1 LKSQISNWKSKIQN
15 RKSKIPESSI
25 MQIRYRFISL
35 FFIPF
40 LILQGSAPGQE
51 APSSEVTWD
60 QVKPVFQKRCFACHR
75 GEQSRGGLDV
85 STVAGIKAGSTSGA
99 AVVSGKP
106 EESMIYTLPAHL
118 ENPQMP
124 PNSTKMPQRE
134 LDLIFGWIQGGLSE
148 RVTAATT
155 ATKSSRPSMNRP
167 RPRMQTSVTRPMKSG
182 ADTSAVPST
191 NETEISSTAVVAA
204 SPAAKI
210 VRPLNKVV
218 TAVAASPTASLV
230 AVAGHREVFLYQWTD
245 QSLVTTIPFPV
256 GDVFV
261 LRFSRDGNIL
271 LVGGGIGGASGKVMG
286 FDVATGAVLFEV
298 GNESDVVLAADLSP
312 DGRLV
317 ALSGPSRTVRVFD
330 TVSGE
335 KTAEM
340 KKHTD
345 WVLTLA
351 FSNDGLLLASGDRFG
366 SVQIWEARSGSAF
379 HTLRGHSGAIH
390 GIVWSPDSNTVT
402 SVSEDGT
409 LREWDMHEGKQLRIE
424 SENIGGLLAVDS
436 AAAGPFVVGG
446 RSGKLAIRQTPDQ
459 PSREITMDDEV
470 TALAMTQDATHIIA
484 TDVTGNV
491 VLFNLETGGEAG
503 QFHLP

>member
-1 LKSQISNWKSKIQN
+1 MS
-15 RKSKIPESSI
+15 
-25 MQIRYRFISL
+25 MRYLFSSL

-40 LILQGSAPGQE
+40 LILQGSASGQE
-51 APSSEVTWD
+51 PASSEVTWD

-75 GEQSRGGLDV
+75 GEQARGGLDV

-124 PNSTKMPQRE
+124 PNSAKMPQRE

-155 ATKSSRPSMNRP
+155 ATKSSRATMNRP
-167 RPRMQTSVTRPMKSG
+167 RPRIQP
-182 ADTSAVPST
+182 SAMRSKKIDMDASAIAGNGDAEDSNMT
-191 NETEISSTAVVAA
+191 VVNS
-204 SPAAKI
+204 SPAKP
-210 VRPLNKVV
+210 VRSLSRVV

-230 AVAGHREVFLYQWTD
+230 AVAGHREVFVFQWTD
-245 QSLVTTIPFPV
+245 QTLITTIPFPI
-256 GDVFV
+256 GDVFA

-317 ALSGPSRTVRVFD
+317 ALSGPSRTVKVFD

-345 WVLTLA
+345 WVLSLA

-366 SVQIWEARSGSAF
+366 SLQIWEATSGNAF

-390 GIVWSPDSNTVT
+390 GIVWSQDSNTVM

-409 LREWDMHEGKQLRIE
+409 LREWDMHEGKQVRLVPE
-424 SENIGGLLAVDS
+424 DIGGLLAADS
-436 AAAGPFVVGG
+436 APAGPFVVGG

-459 PSREITMDDEV
+459 STQLIVMEDEV
-470 TALAMTQDATHIIA
+470 TDLAMTQDATHVIA
-484 TDVTGNV
+484 ADVTGNV
-491 VLFNLETGGEAG
+491 RLFNLETGGEAG
-503 QFHLP
+503 RFHLP

>member
-1 LKSQISNWKSKIQN
+1 MHCTTFNMLLIILPLVLQNAALSQ
-15 RKSKIPESSI
+15 ET
-25 MQIRYRFISL
+25 
-35 FFIPF
+35 
-40 LILQGSAPGQE
+40 A
-51 APSSEVTWD
+51 SSEVTWD

-75 GEQSRGGLDV
+75 GEQARGGLDV

-124 PNSTKMPQRE
+124 PNSAKMPQRE

-155 ATKSSRPSMNRP
+155 TTKSTRPTMNRP
-167 RPRMQTSVTRPMKSG
+167 RPRMQTSTTRSMKSG
-182 ADTSAVPST
+182 TDSNAADSNTVPST
-191 NETEISSTAVVAA
+191 DDSENSSMAIVA
-204 SPAAKI
+204 SKPSAKL
-210 VRPLNKVV
+210 VRPLSKVV

-261 LRFSRDGNIL
+261 LRFSRDGSTL

-317 ALSGPSRTVRVFD
+317 ALSGPSRTVKVFD

-335 KTAEM
+335 KTAEI

-366 SVQIWEARSGSAF
+366 SLQIWEATSGNAF

-390 GIVWSPDSNTVT
+390 GIVWSQNSNTVM

-409 LREWDMHEGKQLRIE
+409 LREWDMHEGKQVRLMPE
-424 SENIGGLLAVDS
+424 DIGGLLAADS
-436 AAAGPFVVGG
+436 APAGPLVVGG

-459 PSREITMDDEV
+459 STQLIVMEDAV
-470 TALAMTQDATHIIA
+470 TDLAMTQDATHVIA
-484 TDVTGNV
+484 ADVTGNV
-491 VLFNLETGGEAG
+491 RLFNLETGGEAG
-503 QFHLP
+503 RFHLP

>member
-1 LKSQISNWKSKIQN
+1 
-15 RKSKIPESSI
+15 
-25 MQIRYRFISL
+25 MHMRYLFSSL

-40 LILQGSAPGQE
+40 LILQGTASGQE
-51 APSSEVTWD
+51 TASSEVTWD

-75 GEQSRGGLDV
+75 GEQARGGLDV

-99 AVVSGKP
+99 AVVAGKP

-124 PNSTKMPQRE
+124 PNSAKMPQRE

-155 ATKSSRPSMNRP
+155 ATKSSRPTMNRP
-167 RPRMQTSVTRPMKSG
+167 RPRMQTSAMRSKKS
-182 ADTSAVPST
+182 DTDASAIAGNGGPEDF
-191 NETEISSTAVVAA
+191 NMAVATA
-204 SPAAKI
+204 SPAKP
-210 VRPLNKVV
+210 VRSLSRVV

-245 QSLVTTIPFPV
+245 QSLVTTIPFPA

-261 LRFSRDGNIL
+261 LRFSRDGSTL

-317 ALSGPSRTVRVFD
+317 ALSGPSRTVKLFD

-366 SVQIWEARSGSAF
+366 SLQIWEAISGNAF

-390 GIVWSPDSNTVT
+390 GIVWSADSNTVM
-402 SVSEDGT
+402 SVSKDGT

-424 SENIGGLLAVDS
+424 SENIGGLLAADS
-436 AAAGPFVVGG
+436 APAGPFVVGG
-446 RSGKLAIRQTPDQ
+446 RSGKLAIRQIPDQ
-459 PSREITMDDEV
+459 PSREITMDDEI
-470 TALAMTQDATHIIA
+470 TDLAMTQDATHVIA
-484 TDVTGNV
+484 ADVTGNV
-491 VLFNLETGGEAG
+491 RLFNLETGGEAG

>member
-1 LKSQISNWKSKIQN
+1 
-15 RKSKIPESSI
+15 
-25 MQIRYRFISL
+25 MQIRYLFASL

-51 APSSEVTWD
+51 PASPEVTWD

-75 GEQSRGGLDV
+75 GEQARGGLDV

-124 PNSTKMPQRE
+124 PNSAKMPQRE

-155 ATKSSRPSMNRP
+155 ATKSSRPTMNRP
-167 RPRMQTSVTRPMKSG
+167 RPRMQASAMRSKKTDTDASAI
-182 ADTSAVPST
+182 ADAVDAEDSNMT
-191 NETEISSTAVVAA
+191 
-204 SPAAKI
+204 
-210 VRPLNKVV
+210 VV
-218 TAVAASPTASLV
+218 TASPSKPVRSLSRVVTAIAASPTASLV

-245 QSLVTTIPFPV
+245 QSLVTTIPFPA

-261 LRFSRDGNIL
+261 LRFSRDGSTL

-317 ALSGPSRTVRVFD
+317 ALSGPSRTVKLFD

-366 SVQIWEARSGSAF
+366 SLQIWEATSGSAF

-390 GIVWSPDSNTVT
+390 GIVWSADSNTVV

-409 LREWDMHEGKQLRIE
+409 LREWDMHEGKQLRVE
-424 SENIGGLLAVDS
+424 SENIGGLLAADS

-446 RSGKLAIRQTPDQ
+446 RSGKLAIRKTPEQ
-459 PSREITMDDEV
+459 PSREITMNDEV
-470 TALAMTQDATHIIA
+470 TDLAMTQDATHVIA
-484 TDVTGNV
+484 ADVTGNV
-491 VLFNLETGGEAG
+491 VMFNLETGNEAG

>member
-1 LKSQISNWKSKIQN
+1 MHCTTFNTLLVVLPLFLQNAALSQ
-15 RKSKIPESSI
+15 ET
-25 MQIRYRFISL
+25 
-35 FFIPF
+35 
-40 LILQGSAPGQE
+40 A
-51 APSSEVTWD
+51 SSEVTWD

-75 GEQSRGGLDV
+75 GEQARGGLDV

-124 PNSTKMPQRE
+124 PNSAKMPQRE

-155 ATKSSRPSMNRP
+155 ATKSSRPTMNRP
-167 RPRMQTSVTRPMKSG
+167 RPRMQTSAMRPKKTATDASAIADAVDAEDSNMTVVT
-182 ADTSAVPST
+182 
-191 NETEISSTAVVAA
+191 A
-204 SPAAKI
+204 SPSKP
-210 VRPLNKVV
+210 VRSLSRVV

-230 AVAGHREVFLYQWTD
+230 AVAGHREVFLYHWTD
-245 QSLVTTIPFPV
+245 QSLVTTIPFPA

-261 LRFSRDGNIL
+261 LRFSRDGSTL

-317 ALSGPSRTVRVFD
+317 ALSGPSRSVKLFD

-366 SVQIWEARSGSAF
+366 SLQIWEATSGSAF

-390 GIVWSPDSNTVT
+390 GVVWSPDSNTVM

-424 SENIGGLLAVDS
+424 SENIGGLLAADS
-436 AAAGPFVVGG
+436 AAAGPFVVGA
-446 RSGKLAIRQTPDQ
+446 RSGKLAIRKTPDQ

-470 TALAMTQDATHIIA
+470 TDLAMTQDATHVIA
-484 TDVTGNV
+484 ADVTGNV
-491 VLFNLETGGEAG
+491 VMFNLETGNEAG